1 MQFQELIEADKAALL
16 EKLRQNAQLQKAV
29 PVLEDECQRLLIRH
43 NEAARSEISAE
54 RAASAIRMIRYQLPL
69 ILSADQA
76 KIWQS
81 ETPGTKKENG
91 SAIWL
96 VLFLVGVFFMLGA
109 LLVPAAMDQQ
119 VLVHMNMKVVLV
131 MLAAAAGLFLA
142 ACLLRGTNLHKMP
155 GFKKESKN
163 HSAKDQYVEV
173 LIDPE
178 KIYGTLRTMMVALD
192 KEIEDAERARYRI
205 AADSKMAIETGIIG
219 AGMSGAG
226 TSGAGTAGSG
236 AGAAGNVA
244 DEGRTG
250 LGGLSEDEL
259 ELFAGLLEAETSG
272 DSGYALD
279 QIGNVRFYL
288 HRQGIETV
296 DYTQEHDSWFER
308 MPAAPG
314 AGGVGLFADR
324 SVKTVRPALVR
335 NGELVKKGIA
345 AG

>member
-1 MQFQELIEADKAALL
+1 M
-16 EKLRQNAQLQKAV
+16 
-29 PVLEDECQRLLIRH
+29 
-43 NEAARSEISAE
+43 
-54 RAASAIRMIRYQLPL
+54 
-69 ILSADQA
+69 
-76 KIWQS
+76 
-81 ETPGTKKENG
+81 
-91 SAIWL
+91 
-96 VLFLVGVFFMLGA
+96 
-109 LLVPAAMDQQ
+109 
-119 VLVHMNMKVVLV
+119 
-131 MLAAAAGLFLA
+131 
-142 ACLLRGTNLHKMP
+142 
-155 GFKKESKN
+155 
-163 HSAKDQYVEV
+163 
-173 LIDPE
+173 
-178 KIYGTLRTMMVALD
+178 
-192 KEIEDAERARYRI
+192 
-205 AADSKMAIETGIIG
+205 
-219 AGMSGAG
+219 
-226 TSGAGTAGSG
+226 
-236 AGAAGNVA
+236 A